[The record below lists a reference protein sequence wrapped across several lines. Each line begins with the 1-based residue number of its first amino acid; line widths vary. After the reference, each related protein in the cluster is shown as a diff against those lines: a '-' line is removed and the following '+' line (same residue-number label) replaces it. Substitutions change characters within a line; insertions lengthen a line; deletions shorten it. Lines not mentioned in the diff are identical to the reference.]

1 MTTTF
6 RKDHP
11 EYARIASHIE
21 RARAERALVIGEAI
35 GNGLVAITRAIQGWR
50 LPAHSSTTRKPA

>member
-11 EYARIASHIE
+11 EYARIAAHIE
-21 RARAERALVIGEAI
+21 RARAERALLVGEAI
-35 GNGLVAITRAIQGWR
+35 GNGLAAIARAVQGWR
-50 LPAHSSTTRKPA
+50 LPAHSGTTRKPA